1 MRTAGGGQKVST
13 RTTDCWKLV
22 LSGQCLVHLHQFGHT
37 FGFTVEFA
45 PEAIGLHNCYVVGAV
60 GLAWL
65 RGRKGRQGCY
75 QDMDLTNQRQ

>member
-1 MRTAGGGQKVST
+1 MMIPLLISSQA
-13 RTTDCWKLV
+13 
-22 LSGQCLVHLHQFGHT
+22 LVHLHQFRHT
-37 FGFTVEFA
+37 FGLAVELA
-45 PEAIGLHNCYVVGAV
+45 PEAIGLHSGFVVGAV